1 MSTTPH
7 DKPPSLDQ
15 INLRPSE
22 RVAQYLLRE
31 FDDPDLKEGTRLPSN
46 RELARRLKVSV
57 PTVQG
62 VLRQLAQEGRIAAR
76 RGSGTYLI
84 AQPPRQ
90 PESIR
95 ISVAAPLDSHA
106 LEIQDPWLNSIFGG
120 LMPAVLRSERPI
132 TLVGISSDEFGTDI
146 STRRMLDQVPQ
157 SDGLILIPYAFM
169 PRERALVVD
178 AFEKAGKPVVHLHA
192 PDMLSVENFTSLDYY
207 GVGYRVGSAF
217 RAAGRRR
224 VVLLMGEFSFSTA
237 LRWQHA
243 GLVAGLGREIGSGI
257 SLSLPAELKEGDRE
271 SAYHA
276 MKELLSQRKTL
287 PDALYATNRE
297 EAAGALLALE
307 ERKVRIPEEM
317 SVVVGRDLFVGIPA
331 FPGVTHGVHPLRRVG
346 SALLE
351 MVCERIA
358 RGNAPLP
365 GRIFPCTFAGGETT
379 TPEENAILFAPEAQG
394 KTAP

>member
-1 MSTTPH
+1 MSTLPH
-7 DKPPSLDQ
+7 EKPPSLDQ

-76 RGSGTYLI
+76 RGSGTYLV
-84 AQPPRQ
+84 AQPARRQ
-90 PESIR
+90 ESIR
-95 ISVAAPLDSHA
+95 ISVAAPLDCHA

-120 LMPAVLRSERPI
+120 LMPAVLRSQRPI
-132 TLVGISSDEFGTDI
+132 TLVGISPEEFGTDI

-169 PRERALVVD
+169 PKDRELVINS
-178 AFEKAGKPVVHLHA
+178 FEKAGKPVVHLHA
-192 PDMLSVENFTSLDYY
+192 PDMLSVANFASMDYY
-207 GVGYRVGSAF
+207 GVGHRIGEAF
-217 RAAGRRR
+217 RAGGRRR
-224 VVLLMGEFSFSTA
+224 VALLMGTFAYSTA

-243 GLVAGLGREIGSGI
+243 GLVAGLGRSVGSAI
-257 SLSLPAELKEGDRE
+257 SLSLPSQLKEGNRE

-276 MKELLSQRKTL
+276 MKELLSERKAL
-287 PDALYATNRE
+287 PDALYAANRE
-297 EAAGALLALE
+297 EAAGALRALE
-307 ERKVRIPEEM
+307 ERKVRIPEDL
-317 SVVVGRDLFVGIPA
+317 SVVVARDLFPGITA
-331 FPGVTHGVHPLRRVG
+331 YPGLTHGVHPLRQVG

-358 RGNAPLP
+358 RENASLP

-379 TPEENAILFAPEAQG
+379 TAEENAVLFASA
-394 KTAP
+394 